1 MAQKE
6 AEASGSRLFF
16 LSVSL
21 PFVFLPR
28 GQAAADVAL
37 GFVEVQDG
45 LYLLVQCV
53 IHALQALAE
62 VLVDGAFG
70 YAEVFGGGADGGAGV
85 YDVVGQLDGPVLD
98 V

>member
-1 MAQKE
+1 MV
-6 AEASGSRLFF
+6 GL
-16 LSVSL
+16 L
-21 PFVFLPR
+21 PLVFLPC

-62 VLVDGAFG
+62 VLVYG
-70 YAEVFGGGADGGAGV
+70 Y
-85 YDVVGQLDGPVLD
+85 L
-98 V
+98 